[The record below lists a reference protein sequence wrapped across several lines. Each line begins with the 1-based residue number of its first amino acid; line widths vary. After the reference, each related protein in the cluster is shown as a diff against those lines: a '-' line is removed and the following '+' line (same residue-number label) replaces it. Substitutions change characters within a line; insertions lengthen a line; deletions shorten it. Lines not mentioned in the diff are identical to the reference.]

1 MPHQLYKNNS
11 ISGRYLSYESLRKCL
26 VDFENFKIDSM
37 EGISVLG
44 QKIPVYKFGKGQ
56 TKILLWSQMHG
67 NESTTTKALLDVFNF
82 LTSSHEVAKVLL
94 SSLQFMIIPML
105 NPDGANA
112 YTRVNAN
119 GVDINRDFVALSQ
132 PESQFLVSVF
142 EKCQPQFCFNLHDQR
157 TIFSVGDTSLP
168 ATLSFLGPA
177 ADAQRTVTPSRRIS
191 MQLIA
196 AINKQLQ
203 NYIPGQLGRY
213 DDTYNEN
220 CAGDHF
226 QSQGVPTLLFEAGH
240 TGTDYQ
246 REETRTWVYES
257 LLASFKAINDQS
269 YLSFNEQDYL
279 EIPENQKNHLDVKIL
294 NAVFVN
300 PKIDKNTSLACQ
312 YEERLEL
319 GEITFIP
326 KIITL
331 ETDSLNYFHNTVDFS
346 IDTPSDQAIVNQ
358 SIRDKLKTLGV

>member
-1 MPHQLYKNNS
+1 MPHQLYKNSS

-26 VDFENFKIDSM
+26 VDFENFKIDAL
-37 EGISVLG
+37 EGMSVLG
-44 QKIPVYKFGKGQ
+44 QTIPVYEFGKGQ

-67 NESTTTKALLDVFNF
+67 NESTTTKALLDVFNY
-82 LTSSHEVAKVLL
+82 LASSHEEAKTLL
-94 SSLQFMIIPML
+94 SSLQFVIVPML

-119 GVDINRDFVALSQ
+119 EVDLNRDFVALSQ
-132 PESQFLVSVF
+132 PESRFLVSVF

-168 ATLSFLGPA
+168 ATVSFLGPA
-177 ADAQRTVTPSRRIS
+177 ADAKRTVTPARRIS

-203 NYIPGQLGRY
+203 NYIPGQVGRY
-213 DDTYNEN
+213 DDMYNEN

-246 REETRTWVYES
+246 REETRAWVYES
-257 LLASFKAINDQS
+257 LLASFKAINNQTYMGFS
-269 YLSFNEQDYL
+269 EQNYM

-294 NAVFVN
+294 HAELVN
-300 PKIDKNTSLACQ
+300 SKIDKNTRLACQ
-312 YEERLEL
+312 YEERLEQ
-319 GEITFIP
+319 GKIAFIP

-331 ETDSLNYFHNTVDFS
+331 ETDSLNYFHNTLDFS

-358 SIRDKLKTLGV
+358 SISDKLKTLGV